1 MADVQHSMQPPIGG
15 SDGAVFRDPS
25 SDFGSCRFGNSKGSD
40 LEERAGGV

>member
-1 MADVQHSMQPPIGG
+1 MAEVQHLMQPPIGG

-40 LEERAGGV
+40 PEDGAGGV